1 MMQDQL
7 DRSKAETE
15 GILRMKTQAE
25 SILEELGKKG
35 LAEIEHNG
43 EVMSIDEGT
52 EEEDVS
58 HDVWRELRKEFG

>member
-15 GILRMKTQAE
+15 GILKMKAQVE
-25 SILEELGKKG
+25 SVLEELGKKG
-35 LAEIEHNG
+35 LAEKEQNG
-43 EVMSIDEGT
+43 EMILTDREL

-58 HDVWRELRKEFG
+58 HDVWKELRKEFG